1 VASISKRVKKSGW
14 TYELRWREN
23 GKGHRLALQTQNLRT
38 ANSALRQLHNNL
50 LEKKLGIIESNDLML
65 SEFRTKY
72 LDHRKTRVAP
82 TTVSADKYALNSL
95 INCLGDIALKEI
107 SFSLLED
114 NFINVRL
121 GQVKPG
127 SVNVEIRHLKSAFTY
142 AIGHEYIILNPFKKI
157 KQLKV
162 EKFGEKFFTIDDL
175 KKIDTVINRQD
186 DNQMMWFLILTGM
199 RIGELLSLPWGE
211 IHLNQ
216 GIIKVLGKGNK
227 VRIIGISKDL
237 KDLIENIHRD
247 KNAILVFPGMRNSK
261 GNTMEVFGKRS
272 YSRIAKRFKVYF
284 QEAGVEGT
292 LHKFRHTFASQMLM
306 KGVGERALQMLL
318 GHESITTTEIYSHL
332 SNDFL
337 KDIMN
342 KLRVE
347 ELLGDVG

>member
-23 GKGHRLALQTQNLRT
+23 GKGHRLALQTQNLRI
-38 ANSALRQLHNNL
+38 ANSALKQLNFNL
-50 LEKKLGIIESNDLML
+50 LEKKLGIVETADIKL
-65 SEFRTKY
+65 SEFRSRY
-72 LDHRKTRVAP
+72 LDHRKSRVARA
-82 TTVSADKYALNSL
+82 TVDADRYALNSL
-95 INCLGDIALKEI
+95 VNCIGDTGLNDITFA
-107 SFSLLED
+107 LLED

-127 SVNVEIRHLKSAFTY
+127 SVNVEIRHLKSAFSY
-142 AIGHEYIILNPFKKI
+142 AIEHEYIDSNPFKKI

-162 EKFGEKFFTIDDL
+162 EKFGEKFFTVDDL
-175 KKIDTVINRQD
+175 KRIDSVISRQD
-186 DNQMMWFLILTGM
+186 DHQMMWFLILTGM
-199 RIGELLSLPWGE
+199 RIGELLSLPWAVVHFE
-211 IHLNQ
+211 Q

-227 VRIIGISKDL
+227 VRIIGISEDL
-237 KDLIENIHRD
+237 SDLIDEIPRD
-247 KNAILVFPGMRNSK
+247 DNAILVFPGMRNSK
-261 GNTMEVFGKRS
+261 GNSKEVFGKRS

-284 QEAGVEGT
+284 QDAGVEGT

-347 ELLGDVG
+347 ELRGGV